1 MKNRYLILNLLFYV
15 FAFMFC
21 TTINANISE
30 RVIILKG
37 KYQGVKP
44 KSHSIDEIPIS
55 VSIIDNTYIGIQA
68 QRTINQVS
76 ISIYKDG
83 ELIET
88 TTQILEPFSTEY
100 LSLPDKVAG
109 LYSLFISIPKGIDL
123 YGEFR
128 IE

>member
-44 KSHSIDEIPIS
+44 KSHIIDEIPIS

-76 ISIYKDG
+76 ISI
-83 ELIET
+83 
-88 TTQILEPFSTEY
+88 
-100 LSLPDKVAG
+100 
-109 LYSLFISIPKGIDL
+109 
-123 YGEFR
+123 
-128 IE
+128 

>member
-1 MKNRYLILNLLFYV
+1 MKNRYLLLNLFFYV
-15 FAFMFC
+15 FASIFC
-21 TTINANISE
+21 TAIYANNSE

-44 KSHSIDEIPIS
+44 KSHTIDEIPIS
-55 VSIIDNTYIGIQA
+55 VSLIDNAYISIRTQY
-68 QRTINQVS
+68 TINQVS

-88 TTQILEPFSTEY
+88 TKQILEAFSTEY
-100 LSLPDKVAG
+100 LLLTEEVAG
-109 LYSLFISIPKGIDL
+109 LYSLFISTPEEIYL

>member
-1 MKNRYLILNLLFYV
+1 MKNRYLLLNLFFYV

-21 TTINANISE
+21 TVINANNSE
-30 RVIILKG
+30 KVIILKG

-44 KSHSIDEIPIS
+44 KSHTIDEIPIS
-55 VSIIDNTYIGIQA
+55 VSLIDNTYISIQT
-68 QRTINQVS
+68 QCTINQLS

-83 ELIET
+83 ELMKT
-88 TTQILEPFSTEY
+88 TIQALEAFSTEY
-100 LSLPDKVAG
+100 LSELVAG
-109 LYSLFISIPKGIDL
+109 SYSLFINTSEGVNL

>member
-1 MKNRYLILNLLFYV
+1 MKNRYLLLNLFFYV

-21 TTINANISE
+21 TVINANNSE
-30 RVIILKG
+30 KVIILKG

-44 KSHSIDEIPIS
+44 KSHTIDEIPIS
-55 VSIIDNTYIGIQA
+55 VSLIDNTYISIQT
-68 QRTINQVS
+68 QCTINQLS

-83 ELIET
+83 ELMKT
-88 TTQILEPFSTEY
+88 TIQALEVFSTEY
-100 LSLPDKVAG
+100 LSELVAG
-109 LYSLFISIPKGIDL
+109 SYSLFINTSEGVDL

>member
-1 MKNRYLILNLLFYV
+1 MKNRYLLLNLFFYV

-21 TTINANISE
+21 TVINANNSE
-30 RVIILKG
+30 KVIILKG

-44 KSHSIDEIPIS
+44 KSHTIDEIPIS
-55 VSIIDNTYIGIQA
+55 VSLIDNTYISIQT
-68 QRTINQVS
+68 QCTINQLS

-83 ELIET
+83 ELMKT
-88 TTQILEPFSTEY
+88 TIQALEAFSTEY
-100 LSLPDKVAG
+100 LSELVAG
-109 LYSLFISIPKGIDL
+109 SYSLFINTSEGADL

>member
-1 MKNRYLILNLLFYV
+1 MKNRYLLLNLFFYV

-21 TTINANISE
+21 TVINANNSE
-30 RVIILKG
+30 KVIILKG

-44 KSHSIDEIPIS
+44 KSHTIDEIPIS
-55 VSIIDNTYIGIQA
+55 VSLIDNTYISIQT
-68 QRTINQVS
+68 QCTINQLS

-83 ELIET
+83 ELMKT
-88 TTQILEPFSTEY
+88 TIQALEAFSTEY
-100 LSLPDKVAG
+100 LSELVAG
-109 LYSLFISIPKGIDL
+109 SYSLFINTSEGVDL